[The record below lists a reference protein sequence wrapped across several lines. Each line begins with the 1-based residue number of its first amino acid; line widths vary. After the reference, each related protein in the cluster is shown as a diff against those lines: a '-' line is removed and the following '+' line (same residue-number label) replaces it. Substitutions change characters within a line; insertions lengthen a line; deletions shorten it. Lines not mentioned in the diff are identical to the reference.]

1 MSVSLW
7 ERIQNDEI
15 EAFNLFYKEHV
26 SFLYNYGTKIT
37 NQKDIIQ
44 DCLQVIFTE
53 LWQNRKTINIKGNP
67 RPYLYVSIRRAIHKE
82 LQKQGKTEDLAF
94 ESDLEFKDSKVE
106 MELDTESRSILIER
120 LNQAKQSLTKRQSEI
135 IFLLYK
141 EGLDYDEIC
150 QVMNLSKAAAYKLVN
165 QAVKRLSQN
174 I

>member
-1 MSVSLW
+1 MSESLW
-7 ERIQNDEI
+7 QRIQNDEI
-15 EAFNLFYKEHV
+15 EAFNLFYKEQV
-26 SFLYNYGTKIT
+26 SFLFNYGMKIT

-82 LQKQGKTEDLAF
+82 LQKQGKTEDLSF
-94 ESDLEFKDSKVE
+94 ESDFEFKDSNIE
-106 MELDTESRSILIER
+106 MELDAESRATLIAR

-150 QVMNLSKAAAYKLVN
+150 QVMNLTKAAAYKLVN

>member
-106 MELDTESRSILIER
+106 MELDNESRSILIER

>member
-7 ERIQNDEI
+7 QRIQNGEI
-15 EAFNLFYKEHV
+15 EAFNIFYKEHAT
-26 SFLYNYGTKIT
+26 FLYNYGTKLT

-44 DCLQVIFTE
+44 DCLQIIFTE
-53 LWQNRKTINIKGNP
+53 LWQNRKSINIKGNP

-82 LQKQGKTEDLAF
+82 LQKQGKTEDLEF
-94 ESDLEFKDSKVE
+94 ESDLEFRDSNVE
-106 MELDTESRSILIER
+106 LELDLESRTVLLER

-150 QVMNLSKAAAYKLVN
+150 QVMNLTKAAAYKLVN

>member
-7 ERIQNDEI
+7 QRIQNDEI

-26 SFLYNYGTKIT
+26 SFLFNYGTKIT

-94 ESDLEFKDSKVE
+94 ESDFEFKDSNVE
-106 MELDTESRSILIER
+106 MELDAESRSILIER

-150 QVMNLSKAAAYKLVN
+150 QVMNLTKAAAYKLVN
-165 QAVKRLSQN
+165 QAVNRLSQN